1 MSNFSNNKDEMSF
14 VPIVVDVDQNPDMT
28 CSNVQ
33 TKDLPILPLRDMV
46 LFPGVTMPILV
57 GRKSS
62 LALIDEA
69 FANKKLIGVT
79 CQKNPNIEEPGIN
92 DIYTIGVIAEIV
104 KVFQLPDGNTS
115 VILQG
120 KQRFSLLNIVQD
132 KPYLKGEIAL
142 LDDIK
147 VSKRDKEFKVLVDA
161 IKDTTGEY
169 LKYLG
174 EPSRE
179 LLSSLRNIDGS
190 NGLLI
195 NFLCTNIPFSAD
207 RKESLL
213 AESSVKERGFHLYSE
228 LGKELQLME
237 IKKDIHN
244 KTHQYISQQ
253 QREHFLQQQIKTIQ
267 EELGDTSDSDIDE
280 LLERADK
287 KKWSKEVRAVFD
299 KEIKKLQRFHPQ
311 SPDYSVQY
319 NYIEN
324 FLDLPWGEYTKDN
337 FNLTN
342 AKKQLDKDHFGL
354 EKVKDRIIEHLAVL
368 KLRGDMKSPIICLYG
383 PPGVGKTSLGKS
395 IAEALNRKYVRV
407 SFGGLHDEAEI
418 RGHRRTY
425 IGAMPGRI
433 IQGLQKAKSSN
444 PVFVLD
450 EIDKVGNDYKGD
462 PAAALLEALDPEQ
475 NNAFHDNYLDVDY
488 DLSKVLFIATANNL
502 GSISRPLLDRMELI
516 DVSGYIMEEKV
527 EIGRRHLVPKQLS
540 EHGLEKGDVSIPKKT
555 MEAIVEGYTRESG
568 VRELDKKI
576 AKIMRRI
583 ARKKGAEEE
592 YSKTISVA
600 DLKELLGEKEYSKE
614 IYEGNDY
621 AGVVTGLAW
630 TAVGGE
636 ILFIESSLCKGKG
649 EKLTLTGNLGD
660 VMKESAV
667 IALQY
672 IKSHA
677 EELGIDEDVFEKW
690 NLHIHVPEGAI
701 PKDGPSAGITMITS
715 IASSFTQRKVKANL
729 AMTGEITLR
738 GRVLPVGG
746 IKEKILAAKRAGIKE
761 IILCEQNKKDINE
774 IQPEYLKGLTF
785 HYVNNISEVLEIAL
799 TEKKVSHPLVLNYT
813 TQATQTQAP
822 LQ

>member
-33 TKDLPILPLRDMV
+33 TEDLPILPLRDMV

-92 DIYTIGVIAEIV
+92 DVYTIGVIAEIV

-142 LDDIK
+142 IDDIK

-179 LLSSLRNIDGS
+179 LLSSLRSIDGS

-213 AESSVKERGFHLYSE
+213 AESSVKERGFLLYSE

-395 IAEALNRKYVRV
+395 IAEALNRK
-407 SFGGLHDEAEI
+407 
-418 RGHRRTY
+418 
-425 IGAMPGRI
+425 
-433 IQGLQKAKSSN
+433 
-444 PVFVLD
+444 
-450 EIDKVGNDYKGD
+450 
-462 PAAALLEALDPEQ
+462 
-475 NNAFHDNYLDVDY
+475 
-488 DLSKVLFIATANNL
+488 
-502 GSISRPLLDRMELI
+502 
-516 DVSGYIMEEKV
+516 
-527 EIGRRHLVPKQLS
+527 
-540 EHGLEKGDVSIPKKT
+540 
-555 MEAIVEGYTRESG
+555 
-568 VRELDKKI
+568 
-576 AKIMRRI
+576 
-583 ARKKGAEEE
+583 
-592 YSKTISVA
+592 
-600 DLKELLGEKEYSKE
+600 
-614 IYEGNDY
+614 
-621 AGVVTGLAW
+621 
-630 TAVGGE
+630 
-636 ILFIESSLCKGKG
+636 
-649 EKLTLTGNLGD
+649 
-660 VMKESAV
+660 
-667 IALQY
+667 
-672 IKSHA
+672 
-677 EELGIDEDVFEKW
+677 
-690 NLHIHVPEGAI
+690 
-701 PKDGPSAGITMITS
+701 
-715 IASSFTQRKVKANL
+715 
-729 AMTGEITLR
+729 
-738 GRVLPVGG
+738 
-746 IKEKILAAKRAGIKE
+746 
-761 IILCEQNKKDINE
+761 
-774 IQPEYLKGLTF
+774 
-785 HYVNNISEVLEIAL
+785 
-799 TEKKVSHPLVLNYT
+799 
-813 TQATQTQAP
+813 
-822 LQ
+822 

>member
-33 TKDLPILPLRDMV
+33 TEDLPILPLRDMV

-161 IKDTTGEY
+161 IKDTTGEF

-813 TQATQTQAP
+813 TQGTQTQAP

>member
-33 TKDLPILPLRDMV
+33 TEDLPILPLRDMV

-69 FANKKLIGVT
+69 FANKKPIGVT

-92 DIYTIGVIAEIV
+92 DVYTIGVIAEIV

-161 IKDTTGEY
+161 IKDTTGEF

-213 AESSVKERGFHLYSE
+213 AESSVKERGFLLYSE

-324 FLDLPWGEYTKDN
+324 
-337 FNLTN
+337 
-342 AKKQLDKDHFGL
+342 
-354 EKVKDRIIEHLAVL
+354 
-368 KLRGDMKSPIICLYG
+368 
-383 PPGVGKTSLGKS
+383 
-395 IAEALNRKYVRV
+395 
-407 SFGGLHDEAEI
+407 
-418 RGHRRTY
+418 
-425 IGAMPGRI
+425 
-433 IQGLQKAKSSN
+433 
-444 PVFVLD
+444 
-450 EIDKVGNDYKGD
+450 
-462 PAAALLEALDPEQ
+462 
-475 NNAFHDNYLDVDY
+475 
-488 DLSKVLFIATANNL
+488 
-502 GSISRPLLDRMELI
+502 
-516 DVSGYIMEEKV
+516 
-527 EIGRRHLVPKQLS
+527 
-540 EHGLEKGDVSIPKKT
+540 
-555 MEAIVEGYTRESG
+555 
-568 VRELDKKI
+568 
-576 AKIMRRI
+576 
-583 ARKKGAEEE
+583 
-592 YSKTISVA
+592 
-600 DLKELLGEKEYSKE
+600 
-614 IYEGNDY
+614 
-621 AGVVTGLAW
+621 
-630 TAVGGE
+630 
-636 ILFIESSLCKGKG
+636 
-649 EKLTLTGNLGD
+649 
-660 VMKESAV
+660 
-667 IALQY
+667 
-672 IKSHA
+672 
-677 EELGIDEDVFEKW
+677 
-690 NLHIHVPEGAI
+690 
-701 PKDGPSAGITMITS
+701 
-715 IASSFTQRKVKANL
+715 
-729 AMTGEITLR
+729 
-738 GRVLPVGG
+738 
-746 IKEKILAAKRAGIKE
+746 
-761 IILCEQNKKDINE
+761 
-774 IQPEYLKGLTF
+774 
-785 HYVNNISEVLEIAL
+785 
-799 TEKKVSHPLVLNYT
+799 
-813 TQATQTQAP
+813 
-822 LQ
+822 

>member
-33 TKDLPILPLRDMV
+33 TEDLPILPLRDMV

-592 YSKTISVA
+592 YNKTISVA

-813 TQATQTQAP
+813 TQATQAQAP

>member
-33 TKDLPILPLRDMV
+33 TEDLPILPLRDMV

-92 DIYTIGVIAEIV
+92 DVYTIGVIAEIV

-142 LDDIK
+142 IDDIK

-179 LLSSLRNIDGS
+179 LLSSLRSIDGS

-213 AESSVKERGFHLYSE
+213 AESSVKERGFLLYSE

-337 FNLTN
+337 FNLNN

-592 YSKTISVA
+592 YNKTISVA

-799 TEKKVSHPLVLNYT
+799 TEKKVNHPLVLNYT
-813 TQATQTQAP
+813 TQTTQAQAP

>member
-33 TKDLPILPLRDMV
+33 TEDLPILPLRDMV

-92 DIYTIGVIAEIV
+92 DVYTIGVIAEIV

-132 KPYLKGEIAL
+132 KPYLKAEIAL

-179 LLSSLRNIDGS
+179 LLSSLRSIDGS

-213 AESSVKERGFHLYSE
+213 AESSVKERGFLLYSE

-337 FNLTN
+337 FNLVN

-383 PPGVGKTSLGKS
+383 PPGVGKTSLGRS

-475 NNAFHDNYLDVDY
+475 NSAFHDNYLDVDY

-592 YSKTISVA
+592 YNKTISVA

-761 IILCEQNKKDINE
+761 IILCEQNRKDINE